1 MPATSVNHQR
11 SRPKPYR
18 KTHMK
23 FARISHPSLD
33 QPRYASVL
41 GSAVFP
47 LPVGYNFE
55 FVTVYE
61 GQPTLALEEVKLLA
75 PVVPSKVV
83 CVGRNYREHAAEL
96 GNKMPDEPLLFLKA
110 PSAVIGPEDAIQLPS
125 ASQQVEHE
133 GELGV
138 VIGRIIRGLRPSE
151 NPLDYVFGYTCVNDV
166 TARDLQRKDVQFT
179 RGKSFDTF
187 CPVGPWIET
196 ELEPANV
203 TVTTRLNGE
212 IKQQGNTADMAFPV
226 AFLIRYISEIMTL
239 YPGDLIATGTPA
251 GVSKMNDGDM
261 VEVEVGGIG
270 VLRNQVVNR
279 QVVN

>member
-1 MPATSVNHQR
+1 MR
-11 SRPKPYR
+11 IC
-18 KTHMK
+18 
-23 FARISHPSLD
+23 RISHPSLPS
-33 QPRYASVL
+33 PRFAGVL
-41 GSAVFP
+41 GSSVFP
-47 LPVGYNFE
+47 LSTDYNFE
-55 FVTVYE
+55 DIVV
-61 GQPTLALEEVKLLA
+61 PTDAEVLPLNEVKLVA
-75 PVVPSKVV
+75 PVTPSKVV

-110 PSAVIGPEDAIQLPS
+110 PSAVISPGDPIELPE

-138 VIGRIIRGLRPSE
+138 VIGRLARKIPQSEDPLR
-151 NPLDYVFGYTCVNDV
+151 YVFGYTCVNDV

-196 ELEPANV
+196 ELDPRSASVE
-203 TVTTRLNGE
+203 TRLNGE
-212 IKQQGNTADMAFPV
+212 VKQKGNTADMAFPV

-251 GVSKMNDGDM
+251 GVSRMKHGDT
-261 VEVEVGGIG
+261 VEVEVSGIG
-270 VLRNQVVNR
+270 VLKNHVVGGAH
-279 QVVN
+279 

>member
-1 MPATSVNHQR
+1 MR
-11 SRPKPYR
+11 L
-18 KTHMK
+18 
-23 FARISHPSLD
+23 ARISHQSLNG
-33 QPRYASVL
+33 PRYASVL
-41 GSAVFP
+41 QSAAFP
-47 LPVGYNFE
+47 LPADFNFE
-55 FVTVYE
+55 RGAVPETATSF
-61 GQPTLALEEVKLLA
+61 PLDDVKLLA

-110 PSAVIGPEDAIQLPS
+110 PSAVIAAEEKIELPP

-138 VIGRIIRGLRPSE
+138 VIGRIAKKIGADE

-196 ELEPANV
+196 ELDPANV
-203 TVTTRLNGE
+203 AVTTRLNSE

-226 AFLIRYISEIMTL
+226 TFLIKYISEIMTL

-251 GVSKMNDGDM
+251 GVSKMKHGDI
-261 VEVEVGGIG
+261 VEVEVAGIG
-270 VLRNQVVNR
+270 VLRNQVVNGS
-279 QVVN
+279 

>member
-1 MPATSVNHQR
+1 MRVC
-11 SRPKPYR
+11 
-18 KTHMK
+18 
-23 FARISHPSLD
+23 RISHESLKTA
-33 QPRYASVL
+33 RYAVL
-41 GSAVFP
+41 EESTVRP
-47 LPVGYNFE
+47 LADDYTVGAD
-55 FVTVYE
+55 
-61 GQPTLALEEVKLLA
+61 LALVNQEGSFALDEVKLLA

-110 PSAVIGPEDAIQLPS
+110 PSSVIASGDSIELPS

-138 VIGRIIRGLRPSE
+138 VIGRLARRLSSDDD
-151 NPLDYVFGYTCVNDV
+151 PLSYVLGYTCVNDV

-187 CPVGPWIET
+187 CPVGPWIESNID
-196 ELEPANV
+196 PSNV
-203 TVTTRLNGE
+203 AVETRLNGE
-212 IKQQGNTADMAFPV
+212 VKQKGNTADMAFPV

-251 GVSKMNDGDM
+251 GVSRMKPGDM
-261 VEVEVGGIG
+261 VEVEVTGIG
-270 VLRNQVVNR
+270 ILRNEVR
-279 QVVN
+279 

>member
-1 MPATSVNHQR
+1 M
-11 SRPKPYR
+11 
-18 KTHMK
+18 
-23 FARISHPSLD
+23 
-33 QPRYASVL
+33 
-41 GSAVFP
+41 
-47 LPVGYNFE
+47 
-55 FVTVYE
+55 
-61 GQPTLALEEVKLLA
+61 KLLE
-75 PVVPSKVV
+75 PIRPSKIV

-110 PSAVIGPEDAIQLPS
+110 PSAIIYSGDEIVLPG

-138 VIGRIIRGLRPSE
+138 VIGRIARNIPSDE
-151 NPLDYVFGYTCVNDV
+151 DPLSYVLGYTCVNDV

-196 ELEPANV
+196 DIDPANV
-203 TVTTRLNGE
+203 TVETRLNGE
-212 IKQQGNTADMAFPV
+212 VKQKGNTADMAFPV

-251 GVSKMNDGDM
+251 GVSKMKPGDI
-261 VEVEVGGIG
+261 VEVEVAGIG
-270 VLRNQVVNR
+270 ILQNR
-279 QVVN
+279 VR

>member
-1 MPATSVNHQR
+1 VR
-11 SRPKPYR
+11 
-18 KTHMK
+18 
-23 FARISHPSLD
+23 
-33 QPRYASVL
+33 
-41 GSAVFP
+41 GSAAFP
-47 LPVGYNFE
+47 LPVDFNFE
-55 FVTVYE
+55 RSAVPETVTSF
-61 GQPTLALEEVKLLA
+61 PLDEVKLLA
-75 PVVPSKVV
+75 PVVPSKIV

-110 PSAVIGPEDAIQLPS
+110 PSAVIASEAKIELPP

-138 VIGRIIRGLRPSE
+138 VIGRTARRLSE
-151 NPLDYVFGYTCVNDV
+151 SDDPLSYIYGYTCVNDV

-187 CPVGPWIET
+187 CPVGPWIDT
-196 ELEPANV
+196 EIDPANA

-226 AFLIRYISEIMTL
+226 AFLIKYISEIMTL

-251 GVSKMNDGDM
+251 GVSKMNNGDM
-261 VEVEVGGIG
+261 VEVEVAGIG
-270 VLRNQVVNR
+270 VLRNQVVNGF
-279 QVVN
+279 

>member
-1 MPATSVNHQR
+1 
-11 SRPKPYR
+11 
-18 KTHMK
+18 MK
-23 FARISHPSLD
+23 LQEPIR
-33 QPRYASVL
+33 
-41 GSAVFP
+41 
-47 LPVGYNFE
+47 
-55 FVTVYE
+55 
-61 GQPTLALEEVKLLA
+61 
-75 PVVPSKVV
+75 PSKIV

-110 PSAVIGPEDAIQLPS
+110 PSAIILSGEEIVLPG

-138 VIGRIIRGLRPSE
+138 VIGRVARNIPSGE
-151 NPLDYVFGYTCVNDV
+151 DPLSYVLGYTCVNDV

-196 ELEPANV
+196 DIDPGNV
-203 TVTTRLNGE
+203 SVETRLNGE
-212 IKQQGNTADMAFPV
+212 VKQKGNTADMAFPV

-251 GVSKMNDGDM
+251 GVSRMKPGDV
-261 VEVEVGGIG
+261 VEVEISGIG
-270 VLRNQVVNR
+270 VLQNR
-279 QVVN
+279 VR

>member
-1 MPATSVNHQR
+1 
-11 SRPKPYR
+11 
-18 KTHMK
+18 MK
-23 FARISHPSLD
+23 ILD
-33 QPRYASVL
+33 PIR
-41 GSAVFP
+41 
-47 LPVGYNFE
+47 
-55 FVTVYE
+55 
-61 GQPTLALEEVKLLA
+61 
-75 PVVPSKVV
+75 PSKIV

-110 PSAVIGPEDAIQLPS
+110 PSAIISSGDDIVLPN
-125 ASQQVEHE
+125 ASHQVEHE

-138 VIGRIIRGLRPSE
+138 VIGRIAHQIASE
-151 NPLDYVFGYTCVNDV
+151 EDPLSYVRGYTCVNDV

-196 ELEPANV
+196 DIDPTNAN
-203 TVTTRLNGE
+203 VTTRLNDE

-251 GVSKMNDGDM
+251 GVSKMKPGDV

-270 VLRNQVVNR
+270 ILRNQVVSGF
-279 QVVN
+279 